1 MNKLQRAKIELIET
15 ELEATDAKRL
25 DVAMQLGDLHAERE
39 ELNRQRLY
47 LVDALIF
54 LLKDDATDTDDQA
67 RI

>member
-1 MNKLQRAKIELIET
+1 MNKLQRAKIELIEA

-25 DVAMQLGDLHAERE
+25 DVAMQLGVLHAERE
-39 ELNRQRLY
+39 ELNRQRLC

-54 LLKDDATDTDDQA
+54 LLKDDATGPDHQE